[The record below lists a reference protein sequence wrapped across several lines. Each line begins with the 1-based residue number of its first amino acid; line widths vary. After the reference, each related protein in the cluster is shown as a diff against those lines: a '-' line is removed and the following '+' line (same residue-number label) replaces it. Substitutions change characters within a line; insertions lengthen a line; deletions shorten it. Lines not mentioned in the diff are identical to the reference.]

1 MDKNKNVS
9 IIEKCSE
16 INHTWEMGTAETTM
30 QGDNGKMRQIN
41 KIMNIL
47 IVLIEVIAMLFYKH
61 ILPYH
66 TQQS

>member
-1 MDKNKNVS
+1 
-9 IIEKCSE
+9 
-16 INHTWEMGTAETTM
+16 MGTAETSI

-47 IVLIEVIAMLFYKH
+47 IVLIEVIVMLYIYISI

-66 TQQS
+66 RQPS